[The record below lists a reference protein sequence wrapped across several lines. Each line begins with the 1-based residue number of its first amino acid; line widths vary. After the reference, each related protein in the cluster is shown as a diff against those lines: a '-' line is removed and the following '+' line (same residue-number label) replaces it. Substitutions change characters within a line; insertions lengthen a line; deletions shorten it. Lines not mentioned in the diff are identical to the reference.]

1 MSIVTTTADATDNV
15 NNISESEPIG
25 TSTVDLG
32 LIITNKVN
40 RVLDYTTSNG
50 KKFYKD
56 ELDNSDNKVYGKAF
70 TVVTADLSYEHPK
83 TISMK
88 ALSAIK
94 ASKVQQEKPFLC
106 ADGSDG
112 EDTALCYVLTGDVR
126 TFPESTD
133 IDKLTGEPMVTPER
147 KCGNYY
153 PFFGYT
159 PVPPTN
165 VDLTQ

>member
-1 MSIVTTTADATDNV
+1 MSIVTTTADTTDNV

-70 TVVTADLSYEHPK
+70 TVVTANLSYEHPK

-112 EDTALCYVLTGDVR
+112 EDTALCYVLTGDVVP
-126 TFPESTD
+126 FPERSVVDPITAEER
-133 IDKLTGEPMVTPER
+133 TEP
-147 KCGNYY
+147 KKHCGNYY

-159 PVPPTN
+159 PVPATD
-165 VDLTQ
+165 VALTQ